1 MFSVRKLKRGLSK
14 TTDNVM
20 LVTKARE
27 SVLNDIVET
36 SEDEQYFVDTPE
48 YTFILPDLTKFS
60 EDFRAFLQKDL
71 IETATLVSL
80 EQVGQYWHLWMFIP
94 STAFREF
101 RTAQLT
107 WGQLLKI

>member
-1 MFSVRKLKRGLSK
+1 MVIV
-14 TTDNVM
+14 N
-20 LVTKARE
+20 KARE

-48 YTFILPDLTKFS
+48 YTFILPDLTKFM

-80 EQVGQYWHLWMFIP
+80 EQAGTLCNQFQNGLLWFNCRWLNTEIIL
-94 STAFREF
+94 AI
-101 RTAQLT
+101 
-107 WGQLLKI
+107 K